1 VFQLMEAGGG
11 GMLGWSVSVCA
22 TVDLDNSVIS
32 LYSLLFLSENL
43 MVMFKGMF

>member
-32 LYSLLFLSENL
+32 LCSILFLSE
-43 MVMFKGMF
+43 KISW